1 MRVQTCLIRQANEVA
16 MELQAALGA
25 EAASLRVLDGA
36 DGLASLLEP
45 PEPLR
50 AVLAVEDAAEV
61 DVVWLRDV
69 RRRAPQAQFLVVAR
83 TCDEETWRR
92 LLLAGCQGVLRL
104 PVGSLDL
111 DDEFASEPAL
121 SHLFRRHTRL
131 HEQGK
136 AMFRYT
142 LPSDPQYIP
151 GIVHVVAL
159 LAMEFGFSRVDYTMN
174 LPLAVDEALSNAIVH
189 GNRRDLRKRIEV
201 EGMID
206 AGLLRL
212 KVRDE
217 GEGFRR
223 EDAGSPLE
231 GDNLLS
237 PSGRGL
243 FLIESVMDEVRY
255 SQDGRCIEMIKRIPG
270 VPARP

>member
-61 DVVWLRDV
+61 DV
-69 RRRAPQAQFLVVAR
+69 VVAR